1 MKTILTVLFLLVNQL
16 GYSQF
21 IACEDA
27 WAEHFEVTAKSGL
40 KLRASP
46 DAGSKV
52 IALIPFKTEVRLCY
66 DHSKRDT
73 FEGIGGNWVK
83 AYWGDKEGFVFDG
96 FVEKKKE
103 ASKID
108 VFRSSIDLVSDW
120 NDTGMGRDK
129 DLVGLYATSH
139 PFTFEFRK
147 VVLTPKEV
155 PLWVFRGLDY
165 KESRKIKGT
174 VVDRVLLIGDKV
186 PIRSGE
192 FGGTVYGDGSAIK
205 GDSSM
210 LAVFSEINPYQLRI
224 RTRTENGAIV
234 DQLLLQMKL
243 WSGDGAFQGYEG
255 RVEVNFIGDL
265 DGDNKDDVLVTY
277 QQTYKGWAYGLFST
291 KQAIAPKV
299 FKEMTIGS
307 GSE

>member
-1 MKTILTVLFLLVNQL
+1 
-16 GYSQF
+16 
-21 IACEDA
+21 
-27 WAEHFEVTAKSGL
+27 
-40 KLRASP
+40 
-46 DAGSKV
+46 
-52 IALIPFKTEVRLCY
+52 
-66 DHSKRDT
+66 
-73 FEGIGGNWVK
+73 
-83 AYWGDKEGFVFDG
+83 
-96 FVEKKKE
+96 
-103 ASKID
+103 
-108 VFRSSIDLVSDW
+108 
-120 NDTGMGRDK
+120 
-129 DLVGLYATSH
+129 
-139 PFTFEFRK
+139 
-147 VVLTPKEV
+147 
-155 PLWVFRGLDY
+155 
-165 KESRKIKGT
+165 
-174 VVDRVLLIGDKV
+174 
-186 PIRSGE
+186 
-192 FGGTVYGDGSAIK
+192 
-205 GDSSM
+205 M